1 MQCEQLGPAVMVV
14 KWWYSAL
21 KDKVGMVTVKDSRV
35 EQSVPRNEIDWKL
48 LKSYLIS
55 ISRRIL
61 GQVDKNLA

>member
-14 KWWYSAL
+14 KWWCSAL

-48 LKSYLIS
+48 LKFYLIS
-55 ISRRIL
+55 ISRIIL